1 MTTKTVKPSSS
12 YSLKLPEEVRESFE
26 GTVSSFWI
34 EGSPLLLQLSSYI
47 RSEGSQLEA
56 EHRLKDRI
64 TKDPGNWR
72 IWFNKLF
79 LSATIEQATGE
90 RTDET
95 GMVWLHTYLVW
106 PHLTIYVTISGPP
119 GVAETRENWAIRAI
133 NSLTLTTQ

>member
-47 RSEGSQLEA
+47 RPEGSQLEA
-56 EHRLKDRI
+56 ERRLKDRI
-64 TKDPGNWR
+64 MKDPGIWR
-72 IWFNKLF
+72 IWSNKLF

-119 GVAETRENWAIRAI
+119 GVAETMENWAIRAI